1 MNIEELH
8 IGDWIRKVA
17 VQQNVTVAELARKLG
32 MSRQNLT
39 SKLKNDSWD
48 VKELFAVS
56 QELNYFFSPF
66 VTADEK
72 PQAKKFVL
80 QLEVDENKIPEILR
94 IIGNSN
100 LTKLVR

>member
-56 QELNYFFSPF
+56 Q
-66 VTADEK
+66 D
-72 PQAKKFVL
+72 
-80 QLEVDENKIPEILR
+80 
-94 IIGNSN
+94 
-100 LTKLVR
+100 